1 MLKAQHEFPE
11 CFLSRNHS
19 YAPILLG
26 SEMELCLNA
35 WNLFLVLFLITTLF
49 LLCSLGEKMQSIALT
64 DVDDNFFA
72 FTLDLFYREFKEFF
86 SQVLN

>member
-1 MLKAQHEFPE
+1 MLKAQREFPE
-11 CFLSRNHS
+11 RFLSHNHS

-49 LLCSLGEKMQSIALT
+49 LLCSLGEGLESRGKGRKEAGKCVI
-64 DVDDNFFA
+64 DPRFFC
-72 FTLDLFYREFKEFF
+72 FVLFVSELLA
-86 SQVLN
+86 V

>member
-1 MLKAQHEFPE
+1 MNLTLVF
-11 CFLSRNHS
+11 SR
-19 YAPILLG
+19 G
-26 SEMELCLNA
+26 
-35 WNLFLVLFLITTLF
+35 
-49 LLCSLGEKMQSIALT
+49 KMQSIALT